1 MLADMKAHVLA
12 DEAVA
17 RASHAT
23 IEQAPPPAPAR
34 FASSL
39 SCAFA
44 LVASFFSSVAS
55 VARWIAG
62 CVARC

>member
-23 IEQAPPPAPAR
+23 IEQAPPPRPRA
-34 FASSL
+34 SL
-39 SCAFA
+39 SSRSCAVA
-44 LVASFFSSVAS
+44 LVASVA
-55 VARWIAG
+55 G
-62 CVARC
+62 